1 MSKIQDRIATQMES
15 ATLCATCA
23 LRADCDKAATRNLW
37 QSINQACKQWV
48 KWNE

>member
-1 MSKIQDRIATQMES
+1 MTKIIDKITTQMES

-23 LRADCDKAATRNLW
+23 LRETCDKAATRN
-37 QSINQACKQWV
+37 ACNEWV